1 MLGSYSQRPLL
12 GHRRSSHFISPPI
25 SLPVEHPTIRRA
37 TLLDELEARL
47 KRKRLPVAKPELHM
61 APLRR
66 DPFFDNVPFMGE
78 LPFIAFEGDTADPS
92 RQHSDTE
99 ATSSDDGNRKKDAV
113 VEDNTKQAGIH
124 LRLISTLLVFF
135 VKFSE

>member
-1 MLGSYSQRPLL
+1 
-12 GHRRSSHFISPPI
+12 
-25 SLPVEHPTIRRA
+25 
-37 TLLDELEARL
+37 
-47 KRKRLPVAKPELHM
+47 M

-92 RQHSDTE
+92 RQHSDIE

-113 VEDNTKQAGIH
+113 VEDNTNQTGIH

-135 VKFSE
+135 AKFSE